1 MVLGPLV
8 RSLISRNLHAKTVPS
23 RKVLR
28 ENNVKLDNYEASRK
42 NCLLDVVS
50 HSTWIICAWKTKIR
64 NSFESINKNG

>member
-8 RSLISRNLHAKTVPS
+8 RSLISIKLHAKTVPS

-50 HSTWIICAWKTKIR
+50 HST
-64 NSFESINKNG
+64 